1 MRNNAE
7 GTLEEPFFVA
17 LARVDI
23 SDYARRVERLYRWYL
38 DQREDEEND
47 EDDDDKEND
56 RTNSKYSR
64 YHPGA
69 AIQKFL
75 NEYYFEPL
83 AKLATKHEGTVLNFA
98 GDAACCV
105 FRRRQRRR
113 RRCRGD
119 DDDDVEEEEEEEEAK
134 AALKKRA
141 ESFAEEVVRG
151 RWLFSYRLRCSA
163 RKVREETEAHFFFR
177 DVRVRIAVASGN
189 AVETFLGGF
198 QGRYE
203 RVMFGEACENLAREA
218 RKAKPRKLADD
229 GDNPERKGL
238 FRREKKKQII
248 TDGRKTPM
256 ITKIQGDADFCTT
269 VRDETVAIVFIHV
282 SLLTSISTCEAR
294 TLGRFVQHAQKL
306 CAHHRGTFLQLGG
319 DEGDSLAIVV
329 AFRTKFA
336 KDSLLA
342 KTVASRNALRFSR
355 AVARWVQKKKNNN
368 NKNKKTKTTKT
379 KRKGKKSRPN
389 AATTTPRPK
398 NHARRFSRQLR
409 LRLRRRP
416 FPRRL
421 SARVPRHRSD
431 RKPSGEVGE
440 RPVSSRRVR
449 DAADPREEEEE
460 EEDPDKNPDH
470 HTRAHRRKRHRSRRA
485 AVSLSSSSSVSS
497 SSSFRRVVL
506 FLSESPRQRRR
517 RVGCVCTLNPK
528 QRSLSIF
535 GKHF

>member
-1 MRNNAE
+1 MRNAE
-7 GTLEEPFFVA
+7 GTLVEPFFVA

-23 SDYARRVERLYRWYL
+23 SDYATRVERLYRWYL
-38 DQREDEEND
+38 DREDEENKD
-47 EDDDDKEND
+47 EDDKEND
-56 RTNSKYSR
+56 RTNSKCSR

-83 AKLATKHEGTVLNFA
+83 AKLANKHEGTVLNFA

-113 RRCRGD
+113 RRCRGNDDDND
-119 DDDDVEEEEEEEEAK
+119 DDDDDEEEEEEEEAK

-151 RWLFSYRLRCSA
+151 RWLFSYRLRCGA

-238 FRREKKKQII
+238 FRRDKKKQIL
-248 TDGRKTPM
+248 TDGRKAM
-256 ITKIQGDADFCTT
+256 ITKIQGDAEFCTT

-319 DEGDSLAIVV
+319 DEGDSLAVVV

-355 AVARWVQKKKNNN
+355 AVARWVQKK
-368 NKNKKTKTTKT
+368 NKNKKMKTTKT
-379 KRKGKKSRPN
+379 KIKGKKS
-389 AATTTPRPK
+389 
-398 NHARRFSRQLR
+398 ART
-409 LRLRRRP
+409 
-416 FPRRL
+416 
-421 SARVPRHRSD
+421 PRHRRAPKITLGVSLGNCALGVVGD
-431 RKPSGEVGE
+431 R
-440 RPVSSRRVR
+440 SRDGSQREFLATGRTVNRAARLAKGRSLRDGATPTAGKKIPPKIPTKLVR
-449 DAADPREEEEE
+449 IDANAI
-460 EEDPDKNPDH
+460 
-470 HTRAHRRKRHRSRRA
+470 TRAAQYYHHHHRGWFFS
-485 AVSLSSSSSVSS
+485 SLKV
-497 SSSFRRVVL
+497 RVKGGDVWDA
-506 FLSESPRQRRR
+506 FA
-517 RVGCVCTLNPK
+517 G
-528 QRSLSIF
+528 
-535 GKHF
+535 

>member
-119 DDDDVEEEEEEEEAK
+119 DDDDVEEEEEEEAK

-151 RWLFSYRLRCSA
+151 RWLFSYRLRCGA

-256 ITKIQGDADFCTT
+256 ITKIQGDAEFCTT

-355 AVARWVQKKKNNN
+355 AVARWVQKKKNNK

-379 KRKGKKSRPN
+379 KRKGKKK
-389 AATTTPRPK
+389 AARTPRQQRRAPK
-398 NHARRFSRQLR
+398 ITLGVSLGNCALGFVGDRSRDGSQREFLATGRTVNRAARLAKGRSLR
-409 LRLRRRP
+409 DGYATPPTPGKKKKKKKIPTKIPTITLVRIDANAIARAAPQYHYHRRHQYHHH
-416 FPRRL
+416 
-421 SARVPRHRSD
+421 HRS
-431 RKPSGEVGE
+431 GGWFF
-440 RPVSSRRVR
+440 SSLKVRVKGGDVW
-449 DAADPREEEEE
+449 DAFA
-460 EEDPDKNPDH
+460 
-470 HTRAHRRKRHRSRRA
+470 
-485 AVSLSSSSSVSS
+485 L
-497 SSSFRRVVL
+497 
-506 FLSESPRQRRR
+506 
-517 RVGCVCTLNPK
+517 
-528 QRSLSIF
+528 
-535 GKHF
+535 

>member
-119 DDDDVEEEEEEEEAK
+119 DDDDVEEEEEEEAK

-151 RWLFSYRLRCSA
+151 RWLFSYRLRCGA

-256 ITKIQGDADFCTT
+256 ITKIQGDAEFCTT

-282 SLLTSISTCEAR
+282 SLLTSISTC
-294 TLGRFVQHAQKL
+294 
-306 CAHHRGTFLQLGG
+306 
-319 DEGDSLAIVV
+319 
-329 AFRTKFA
+329 
-336 KDSLLA
+336 
-342 KTVASRNALRFSR
+342 
-355 AVARWVQKKKNNN
+355 
-368 NKNKKTKTTKT
+368 
-379 KRKGKKSRPN
+379 
-389 AATTTPRPK
+389 
-398 NHARRFSRQLR
+398 
-409 LRLRRRP
+409 
-416 FPRRL
+416 
-421 SARVPRHRSD
+421 
-431 RKPSGEVGE
+431 
-440 RPVSSRRVR
+440 
-449 DAADPREEEEE
+449 
-460 EEDPDKNPDH
+460 
-470 HTRAHRRKRHRSRRA
+470 
-485 AVSLSSSSSVSS
+485 
-497 SSSFRRVVL
+497 
-506 FLSESPRQRRR
+506 
-517 RVGCVCTLNPK
+517 
-528 QRSLSIF
+528 
-535 GKHF
+535 